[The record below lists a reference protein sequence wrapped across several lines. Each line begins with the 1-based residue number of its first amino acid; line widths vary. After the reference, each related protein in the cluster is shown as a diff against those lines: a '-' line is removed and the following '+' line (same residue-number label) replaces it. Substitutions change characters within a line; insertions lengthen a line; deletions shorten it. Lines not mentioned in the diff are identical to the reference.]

1 MPRPAWPGATPAPAD
16 AGLRPVLFFPSCASR
31 AMGPA
36 AGDDSPALL
45 EVAARVFARA
55 GYRMVLPEGLD
66 ELCCGQPFASKG
78 FPDIAKAKA
87 EELARKLSSDDEAI
101 PLVFDTSPC
110 ATRMA
115 AFSGPRFRPVDLVQ
129 FLRDAVAPRLAL
141 RRLPE
146 TVAVHV
152 TCSLR
157 KAGLASA
164 LVEVAGACAEQV
176 IAPPGVT
183 CCGFAGDKGFSQ
195 PELNDHALR
204 HLKESLP
211 EACHE
216 GYSSSRTCEIGLA
229 AHSGRRY
236 RSILHLVDAAS
247 APA

>member
-1 MPRPAWPGATPAPAD
+1 M
-16 AGLRPVLFFPSCASR
+16 
-31 AMGPA
+31 
-36 AGDDSPALL
+36 
-45 EVAARVFARA
+45 
-55 GYRMVLPEGLD
+55 
-66 ELCCGQPFASKG
+66 
-78 FPDIAKAKA
+78 
-87 EELARKLSSDDEAI
+87 
-101 PLVFDTSPC
+101 
-110 ATRMA
+110 
-115 AFSGPRFRPVDLVQ
+115 
-129 FLRDAVAPRLAL
+129 
-141 RRLPE
+141 
-146 TVAVHV
+146 
-152 TCSLR
+152 
-157 KAGLASA
+157 ASA